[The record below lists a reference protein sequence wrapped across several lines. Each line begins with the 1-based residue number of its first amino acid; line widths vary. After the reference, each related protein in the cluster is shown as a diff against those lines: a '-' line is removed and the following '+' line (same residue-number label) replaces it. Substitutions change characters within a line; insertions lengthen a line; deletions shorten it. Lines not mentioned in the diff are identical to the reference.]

1 MIRGIYSAASALVA
15 GLFRQELISH
25 NLANIDTAGFKEL
38 TTGLNEFER
47 LPLARLPGGTGDGV
61 PGTVVG
67 KSSLGVVTEGA
78 ITDYAAGAI
87 RQTHQPFDLA
97 IAGDGFFRIQTP
109 DGERYT
115 RDGRFTRDEN
125 GNLVTVDRNLLLGAD
140 GQPLVVPQGEAVIQ
154 SNGQISVNNQV
165 AGQIGLVNFADP
177 ATELERDGQNLFT
190 TTATGNPAAATATVR
205 QGFLE
210 TSNVDAVRS
219 MSNMMAVSRAYE
231 AAQRAIQLQDEM
243 TGKAVN
249 EIGRV

>member
-38 TTGLNEFER
+38 TTGLDEFER
-47 LPLARLPGGTGDGV
+47 LPLARLSGDGT
-61 PGTVVG
+61 PGTLVG

-78 ITDYAAGAI
+78 ITDFAAGAI
-87 RQTHQPFDLA
+87 RQTGQPFDLA
-97 IAGDGFFRIQTP
+97 IVGDGFFRIQTP
-109 DGERYT
+109 DGERFT

-125 GNLVTVDRNLLLGAD
+125 GNLVTVDRHLLLGAD
-140 GQPLVVPQGEAVIQ
+140 GQPLVVPQGETAIQ
-154 SNGQISVNNQV
+154 PDGQISVDDQI
-165 AGQIGLVNFADP
+165 AGQIDLVNFADP

-190 TTATGNPAAATATVR
+190 ATEAASPAASTTATVR

-210 TSNVDAVRS
+210 TSNVDTIRA